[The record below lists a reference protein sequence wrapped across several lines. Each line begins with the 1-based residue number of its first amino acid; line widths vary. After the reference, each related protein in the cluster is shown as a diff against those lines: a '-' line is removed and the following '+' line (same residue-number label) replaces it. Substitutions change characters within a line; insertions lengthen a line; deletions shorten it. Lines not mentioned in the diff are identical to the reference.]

1 MKWLLNR
8 CRRRQHD
15 LCLLAAGV
23 LSESEKTAMENHLVE
38 CASCRKYYAGI
49 KPITASLAD
58 WEKNFASLEP
68 APDVKMRWVDAIQEA
83 DKSNSARTFSPSSIV
98 WNIGYELF
106 WPSRHIWAGL
116 AAVWVLILA
125 ANVSM
130 RANSQTVV
138 SQYSPTPEMISSFRQ
153 QEKILAE
160 LIGPN
165 EPRAARPPKVLPPQ
179 PSSERRF
186 EIMAT

>member
-1 MKWLLNR
+1 
-8 CRRRQHD
+8 
-15 LCLLAAGV
+15 
-23 LSESEKTAMENHLVE
+23 MENHFVE
-38 CASCRKYYAGI
+38 CANCRKYYAGI
-49 KPITASLAD
+49 KPIAKSLAD
-58 WEKNFASLEP
+58 WEINFASFEP
-68 APDVKMRWVDAIQEA
+68 APDVKIRWVDAIRA
-83 DKSNSARTFSPSSIV
+83 AHKSSSARTFSPGSIV
-98 WNIGYELF
+98 WNIWHELF

-130 RANSQTVV
+130 CANSQTVV
-138 SQYSPTPEMISSFRQ
+138 AQYSPTPEMISSFRQ

-160 LIGPN
+160 LIGSN
-165 EPRAARPPKVLPPQ
+165 EPRAARPPKVFPPQ

>member
-1 MKWLLNR
+1 MKWLSDR
-8 CRRRQHD
+8 CRRHRQN
-15 LCLLAAGV
+15 LCLLASGL
-23 LSESEKTAMENHLVE
+23 LSGPEKADIENHLVE

-49 KPITASLAD
+49 KPITAPLAD
-58 WEKNFASLEP
+58 WERNFASLEP

-83 DKSNSARTFSPSSIV
+83 DKSNSARTFSPGSIV